1 MKGAKMKHILK
12 LIKNFLLYTLKK
24 VYSFFIYITLTFITL
39 SIIAGVFIASNM
51 NESNTPSKYSNL
63 IISDIDIPQEDKFYN
78 SLDYIEGKKITF
90 SEIYKAINFA
100 INDDNISTVFIN
112 LDTTTFSTPQ
122 IEEITPLFNKLKEKN
137 KKIVAY
143 GENLDNSSYQI
154 GLLANEIVVPKTENT
169 DIHLGG
175 YSISN
180 MYFKNILDKFG
191 IKFEVIH
198 VGSHKSYGEEYYR
211 ENISKEQ
218 KETLT
223 RIYDKKLE
231 QYISNISKV
240 RKIDKETVRN
250 KLLNGEY
257 ALISPKT
264 ARDLSLVDSLENY
277 SDLSHN
283 LNITDDNSI
292 TIQDYISKVSENNN
306 SENNIA
312 VIYLDGDIDS
322 VSSSYGNTNIT
333 SENFKVKLDKALEIN
348 NLKGIVIRINS
359 GGGSALE
366 SKKIYD
372 MIMELKVPVYV
383 SIGNIAASGGYYIS
397 SAADKIFIEKFGL
410 TGSIGVVSMLPK
422 YVGTLNKLNINV
434 NHITRGKYLNISDP
448 SVELT
453 NEDRIAYMNRL
464 EAVYNEFKNDILVK
478 RTGLN
483 PNSLENI
490 AQGKVWLG
498 LEAKEL
504 KLVDEIGGLYDTID
518 SLQNSLQLDN
528 KYSIVDI
535 YSTQEYSNL
544 TDILKSNI
552 GLLKF
557 KNKINFDFLEN
568 KVQFIINQNSKPMFY
583 EFIQNLEN

>member
-1 MKGAKMKHILK
+1 MKHILK

-39 SIIAGVFIASNM
+39 SIIVGIFVASNM
-51 NESNTPSKYSNL
+51 NDSNIPSKYSNL
-63 IISDIDIPQEDKFYN
+63 IISDIDIPQEDKFSN

-100 INDDNISTVFIN
+100 INDNNISTVFIN
-112 LDTTTFSTPQ
+112 LDTTTFSTSQ

-137 KKIVAY
+137 KKIIAY
-143 GENLDNSSYQI
+143 GETIDNSSYSI
-154 GLLANEIVVPKTENT
+154 GLLADEIVVPKTENT

-211 ENISKEQ
+211 ENISEEQ

-240 RKIDKETVRN
+240 RKIDENTVRN

-257 ALISPKT
+257 ALIGPKT

-292 TIQDYISKVSENNN
+292 TIQDYISRVSENNN
-306 SENNIA
+306 SENKIA

-333 SENFKVKLDKALEIN
+333 SENFKAKLDKALEIT

-434 NHITRGKYLNISDP
+434 NHITRGKYLNITDP
-448 SVELT
+448 SVSLT
-453 NEDRIAYMNRL
+453 NEDKMAYMNRL
-464 EAVYNEFKNDILVK
+464 EAVYNEFKSDILVK
-478 RTGLN
+478 RIKLN

-504 KLVDEIGGLYDTID
+504 NLVDEIGGLYDTID
-518 SLQNSLQLDN
+518 NLQNTLNLN
-528 KYSIVDI
+528 NNYSIVDI
-535 YSTQEYSNL
+535 YSNQDYTNL

-568 KVQFIINQNSKPMFY
+568 KVQFILNQNSKPMFY

>member
-1 MKGAKMKHILK
+1 MKHILK

-39 SIIAGVFIASNM
+39 SIIAGIFIASNM
-51 NESNTPSKYSNL
+51 NDSNTPSKYSNL

-112 LDTTTFSTPQ
+112 LDTTTFSTSQ

-218 KETLT
+218 RETLT

-231 QYISNISKV
+231 EYISNISKS
-240 RKIDKETVRN
+240 RKIDEETVRN

-333 SENFKVKLDKALEIN
+333 SENFKIKLDKALEIN

-453 NEDRIAYMNRL
+453 NEDRIAYMKRL

-568 KVQFIINQNSKPMFY
+568 KVQFILNQNSKPMFY

>member
-1 MKGAKMKHILK
+1 MKHILK

-39 SIIAGVFIASNM
+39 SIIVGIFVASNM
-51 NESNTPSKYSNL
+51 NESNIPSKYSNL
-63 IISDIDIPQEDKFYN
+63 IISDIDIPQEDKFSN

-100 INDDNISTVFIN
+100 INDNNISTVFIN
-112 LDTTTFSTPQ
+112 LDTTTFSTSQ

-137 KKIVAY
+137 KKIIAY
-143 GENLDNSSYQI
+143 GETIDNSSYSI
-154 GLLANEIVVPKTENT
+154 GLLADEIVVPKTENT

-211 ENISKEQ
+211 ENISEEQ

-240 RKIDKETVRN
+240 RKIDENTVRN

-257 ALISPKT
+257 ALIGPKT

-292 TIQDYISKVSENNN
+292 TIQDYISRVSENNN
-306 SENNIA
+306 SENKIA

-322 VSSSYGNTNIT
+322 VSSAYGNTNIT
-333 SENFKVKLDKALEIN
+333 SENFKAKLDKALEIN

-434 NHITRGKYLNISDP
+434 NHITRGKYLNITDP
-448 SVELT
+448 SVSLT
-453 NEDRIAYMNRL
+453 NEDKMAYMNRL
-464 EAVYNEFKNDILVK
+464 EAVYNEFKSDILVK
-478 RTGLN
+478 RIKLN

-504 KLVDEIGGLYDTID
+504 NLVDEIGGLYDTID
-518 SLQNSLQLDN
+518 NLQNTLNLN
-528 KYSIVDI
+528 NNYSIVDI
-535 YSTQEYSNL
+535 YSNQDYTNL

-568 KVQFIINQNSKPMFY
+568 KVQFILNQNSKPMFY

>member
-1 MKGAKMKHILK
+1 MKHILK

-231 QYISNISKV
+231 EYISNISKV

-322 VSSSYGNTNIT
+322 VSSTYGNTNIT

-372 MIMELKVPVYV
+372 MIIELKVPVYV

-397 SAADKIFIEKFGL
+397 SAADKIFIENFGL

-535 YSTQEYSNL
+535 YSTQEYNNL

>member
-1 MKGAKMKHILK
+1 MKHILK

-63 IISDIDIPQEDKFYN
+63 IISDIDIPQEDKFSN

-231 QYISNISKV
+231 EYISNISKV

-322 VSSSYGNTNIT
+322 VSSTYGNTNIT

-397 SAADKIFIEKFGL
+397 SAADKIFIENFGL

-483 PNSLENI
+483 SNSLENI

-535 YSTQEYSNL
+535 YSTQEYNNL

>member
-1 MKGAKMKHILK
+1 MKHILK

-51 NESNTPSKYSNL
+51 NESNIPSKYSNL

-143 GENLDNSSYQI
+143 GETLDNSSYSI
-154 GLLANEIVVPKTENT
+154 GLLADEIVVPKTENT

-218 KETLT
+218 KETLI

-231 QYISNISKV
+231 EYISNISKV

-306 SENNIA
+306 SENKIA

-322 VSSSYGNTNIT
+322 VSSTYGNTNIT

-397 SAADKIFIEKFGL
+397 SAADKIFIENFGL

-535 YSTQEYSNL
+535 YSTQEYNNL

>member
-1 MKGAKMKHILK
+1 MKHILK

-90 SEIYKAINFA
+90 SEIYKALNFA

-218 KETLT
+218 RETLT

-231 QYISNISKV
+231 EYISNISKA

-322 VSSSYGNTNIT
+322 VSSTYGNTNIT

-397 SAADKIFIEKFGL
+397 SAADKIFIENFGL

-478 RTGLN
+478 RKGLN

-583 EFIQNLEN
+583 EFIQNLED

>member
-1 MKGAKMKHILK
+1 MKHILK

-51 NESNTPSKYSNL
+51 NESNIPSKYSNL

-143 GENLDNSSYQI
+143 GETLDNSSYSI

-231 QYISNISKV
+231 QYISNISKS

-333 SENFKVKLDKALEIN
+333 SENFKIKLDKALEIN

-504 KLVDEIGGLYDTID
+504 KLVDEIGGLYDAIN

-535 YSTQEYSNL
+535 YSTQEYNNL

-568 KVQFIINQNSKPMFY
+568 KVQFILNQNSKPMFY

>member
-1 MKGAKMKHILK
+1 MKHILK

-51 NESNTPSKYSNL
+51 NESNIPSKYSNL

-90 SEIYKAINFA
+90 SEIYKALNFA

-218 KETLT
+218 RETLT

-231 QYISNISKV
+231 QYISNISKS
-240 RKIDKETVRN
+240 RKIDEETVRN

-333 SENFKVKLDKALEIN
+333 SENFKIKLDKALEIN

>member
-1 MKGAKMKHILK
+1 MKHILK

-63 IISDIDIPQEDKFYN
+63 IISDIDIPQEDKFSN

-231 QYISNISKV
+231 EYISNISKV
-240 RKIDKETVRN
+240 RKINKETVRN

-322 VSSSYGNTNIT
+322 VSSTYGNTNIT

-397 SAADKIFIEKFGL
+397 SAADKIFIENFGL

-535 YSTQEYSNL
+535 YSTQEYNNL

>member
-1 MKGAKMKHILK
+1 MKHILK

-240 RKIDKETVRN
+240 RKIDENTVRN

-264 ARDLSLVDSLENY
+264 ARDLSLVDSLEDY

-306 SENNIA
+306 SENKKA

-322 VSSSYGNTNIT
+322 VSSTYGNTNIT

-397 SAADKIFIEKFGL
+397 SAADKIFIENFGL

-535 YSTQEYSNL
+535 YSTQEYNNL

>member
-1 MKGAKMKHILK
+1 MKHILK

-39 SIIAGVFIASNM
+39 SIIVGIFVASNM
-51 NESNTPSKYSNL
+51 NDSNIPSKYSNL
-63 IISDIDIPQEDKFYN
+63 IISDIDIPQEDKFSN

-100 INDDNISTVFIN
+100 INDNNISTVFIN
-112 LDTTTFSTPQ
+112 LDTTTFSTSQ
-122 IEEITPLFNKLKEKN
+122 IEEITPLFNKLREKN
-137 KKIVAY
+137 KKIIAY
-143 GENLDNSSYQI
+143 GETLDNSSYSI
-154 GLLANEIVVPKTENT
+154 GLLADEIVVPKTENT

-231 QYISNISKV
+231 EYISNISKV

-292 TIQDYISKVSENNN
+292 TIQDYISRASENNN
-306 SENNIA
+306 SENKIA

-322 VSSSYGNTNIT
+322 VSSAYGNTNIT
-333 SENFKVKLDKALEIN
+333 SENFKAKLDKALEIN

-434 NHITRGKYLNISDP
+434 NHITRGKYLNITDP
-448 SVELT
+448 SVSLT
-453 NEDRIAYMNRL
+453 NEDKMAYMNRL
-464 EAVYNEFKNDILVK
+464 EAVYNEFKSDILVK
-478 RTGLN
+478 RIKLN

-504 KLVDEIGGLYDTID
+504 NLVDEIGGLYDTID
-518 SLQNSLQLDN
+518 NLQNTLNLN
-528 KYSIVDI
+528 NNYSIVDI
-535 YSTQEYSNL
+535 YSNQDYTNL

-568 KVQFIINQNSKPMFY
+568 KVQFILNQNSKPMFY

>member
-1 MKGAKMKHILK
+1 MKHILK

-51 NESNTPSKYSNL
+51 NESNIPSKYSNL
-63 IISDIDIPQEDKFYN
+63 IISDIDIPQEDKFSN

-231 QYISNISKV
+231 EYISNISKV

-333 SENFKVKLDKALEIN
+333 SENFKIKLDKALEIN

-397 SAADKIFIEKFGL
+397 SAADKIFIENFGL

>member
-1 MKGAKMKHILK
+1 MKHILK

-218 KETLT
+218 RETLT

-231 QYISNISKV
+231 QYISNISKS
-240 RKIDKETVRN
+240 RKIDEETVRN

-264 ARDLSLVDSLENY
+264 ARDLSLVDSLEDY
-277 SDLSHN
+277 SDLSLN

-306 SENNIA
+306 SENKIA

-322 VSSSYGNTNIT
+322 VSSTYGNTNIT

-397 SAADKIFIEKFGL
+397 SAADKIFIENFGL

-535 YSTQEYSNL
+535 YSTQEYNNL

>member
-1 MKGAKMKHILK
+1 MKHILK

-90 SEIYKAINFA
+90 SEIYKALNFA

-218 KETLT
+218 RETLT

-231 QYISNISKV
+231 ESISNISKA

-333 SENFKVKLDKALEIN
+333 SENFKIKLDKALEIN

-453 NEDRIAYMNRL
+453 NEDRIAYMKRL

>member
-1 MKGAKMKHILK
+1 MKHILK

-51 NESNTPSKYSNL
+51 NESNIPSKYSNL

-100 INDDNISTVFIN
+100 INDNNISTVFIN

-218 KETLT
+218 RETLT

-333 SENFKVKLDKALEIN
+333 SENFKIKLDKALEIN

-397 SAADKIFIEKFGL
+397 SAADKIFIENFGL

>member
-1 MKGAKMKHILK
+1 
-12 LIKNFLLYTLKK
+12 
-24 VYSFFIYITLTFITL
+24 
-39 SIIAGVFIASNM
+39 M
-51 NESNTPSKYSNL
+51 NESNIPSKYSNL
-63 IISDIDIPQEDKFYN
+63 IISDIDIPQEDKFSN

-100 INDDNISTVFIN
+100 INDNNISTVFIN
-112 LDTTTFSTPQ
+112 LDTTTFSTSQ

-137 KKIVAY
+137 KKIIAY
-143 GENLDNSSYQI
+143 GETIDNSSYSI
-154 GLLANEIVVPKTENT
+154 GLLADEIVVPKTENT

-211 ENISKEQ
+211 ENISEEQ

-240 RKIDKETVRN
+240 RKIDENTVRN

-257 ALISPKT
+257 ALIGPKT

-292 TIQDYISKVSENNN
+292 TIQDYISRVSENNN
-306 SENNIA
+306 SENKIA

-322 VSSSYGNTNIT
+322 VSSAYGNTNIT
-333 SENFKVKLDKALEIN
+333 SENFKAKLDKALEIT

-434 NHITRGKYLNISDP
+434 NHITRGKYLNITDP
-448 SVELT
+448 SVSLT
-453 NEDRIAYMNRL
+453 NEDKMAYMNRL
-464 EAVYNEFKNDILVK
+464 EAVYNEFKSDILIK
-478 RTGLN
+478 RIKLN

-504 KLVDEIGGLYDTID
+504 NLVDEIGGLYDTID
-518 SLQNSLQLDN
+518 NLQNTLNLN
-528 KYSIVDI
+528 NNYSIVDI
-535 YSTQEYSNL
+535 YSNQDYTTL

-568 KVQFIINQNSKPMFY
+568 KVQFILNQNSKPMFY

>member
-1 MKGAKMKHILK
+1 MQNILK
-12 LIKNFLLYTLKK
+12 LIKTFLLYTLKK

-39 SIIAGVFIASNM
+39 SIIAGIFIASNM

-112 LDTTTFSTPQ
+112 LDTTTFSTSQ

-218 KETLT
+218 RETLT

-231 QYISNISKV
+231 QYISNISKS
-240 RKIDKETVRN
+240 RKIDEETVRN

-483 PNSLENI
+483 TNSLENI

-535 YSTQEYSNL
+535 YSTQEYNNL

>member
-1 MKGAKMKHILK
+1 MKHILK

-39 SIIAGVFIASNM
+39 SIITGVFIASNM

-90 SEIYKAINFA
+90 SEIYKALNFA

-231 QYISNISKV
+231 EYISNISKV

-264 ARDLSLVDSLENY
+264 ARDLSLVDSLEDY
-277 SDLSHN
+277 SDLSLN

-306 SENNIA
+306 SENKIA

-322 VSSSYGNTNIT
+322 VSSTYGNTNIT

-397 SAADKIFIEKFGL
+397 SAADKIFIENFGL

>member
-1 MKGAKMKHILK
+1 MKHILK

-218 KETLT
+218 RETLT

-231 QYISNISKV
+231 EYISNISKA
-240 RKIDKETVRN
+240 RKIDQETVRN

-333 SENFKVKLDKALEIN
+333 SENFKIKLDKALEIN

-453 NEDRIAYMNRL
+453 NEDRIAYMKRL

>member
-1 MKGAKMKHILK
+1 MKHILK

-63 IISDIDIPQEDKFYN
+63 IISDIDIPQEDKFSN

-231 QYISNISKV
+231 EYISNISKV

-292 TIQDYISKVSENNN
+292 TIQDYISNVSENNN

-322 VSSSYGNTNIT
+322 VSSTYGNTNIT

-397 SAADKIFIEKFGL
+397 SAADKIFIENFGL

-535 YSTQEYSNL
+535 YSTQEYNNL

>member
-1 MKGAKMKHILK
+1 MKHILK

-63 IISDIDIPQEDKFYN
+63 IISDIDIPQEDKFSN

-100 INDDNISTVFIN
+100 INDNNISTVFIN

-143 GENLDNSSYQI
+143 GENLDNSSYSI

-218 KETLT
+218 RETLT

-231 QYISNISKV
+231 QYISNISKS
-240 RKIDKETVRN
+240 RKIDEETVRN

-333 SENFKVKLDKALEIN
+333 SENFKIKLDKALEIN

-397 SAADKIFIEKFGL
+397 SAADKIFIENFGL

>member
-1 MKGAKMKHILK
+1 MKHILK

-39 SIIAGVFIASNM
+39 SIIVGIFVASNM
-51 NESNTPSKYSNL
+51 NESNIPSKYSNL
-63 IISDIDIPQEDKFYN
+63 IISDIDIPQEDKFSN

-100 INDDNISTVFIN
+100 INDNNISTVFIN
-112 LDTTTFSTPQ
+112 LDTTTFSTSQ

-137 KKIVAY
+137 KKIIAY
-143 GENLDNSSYQI
+143 GENLDNSSYSI
-154 GLLANEIVVPKTENT
+154 GLLADEIVVPKTENT

-211 ENISKEQ
+211 ENISEEQ

-240 RKIDKETVRN
+240 RKIDENTVRN

-257 ALISPKT
+257 ALIGPKT

-292 TIQDYISKVSENNN
+292 TIQDYISRVSENNN
-306 SENNIA
+306 SENKIA

-322 VSSSYGNTNIT
+322 VSSAYGNTNIT
-333 SENFKVKLDKALEIN
+333 SENFKAKLDKALEIT

-434 NHITRGKYLNISDP
+434 NHITRGKYLNITDP
-448 SVELT
+448 SVSLT
-453 NEDRIAYMNRL
+453 NEDKMAYMNRL
-464 EAVYNEFKNDILVK
+464 EAVYNEFKSDILVK
-478 RTGLN
+478 RIKLN

-504 KLVDEIGGLYDTID
+504 NLVDEIGGLYDTID
-518 SLQNSLQLDN
+518 NLQNTLNLN
-528 KYSIVDI
+528 NNYSIADI
-535 YSTQEYSNL
+535 YSNQEYTNL

-568 KVQFIINQNSKPMFY
+568 KVQFILNQNSKPMFY

>member
-1 MKGAKMKHILK
+1 MKHILK

-39 SIIAGVFIASNM
+39 SIIAGIFIASNM
-51 NESNTPSKYSNL
+51 NESNIPSKYSNL
-63 IISDIDIPQEDKFYN
+63 IISDIDIPQEDKFSN

-100 INDDNISTVFIN
+100 INDNNISTVFIN
-112 LDTTTFSTPQ
+112 LDTTTFSTSQ

-137 KKIVAY
+137 KKIIAY
-143 GENLDNSSYQI
+143 GETLDNSSYSI
-154 GLLANEIVVPKTENT
+154 GLLADEIVVPKTENT

-211 ENISKEQ
+211 ENISEEQ

-240 RKIDKETVRN
+240 RKIDENTVRN

-257 ALISPKT
+257 ALIGPKT

-292 TIQDYISKVSENNN
+292 TIQDYISRVSENNN
-306 SENNIA
+306 SENKIA

-322 VSSSYGNTNIT
+322 VSSAYRNTNIT
-333 SENFKVKLDKALEIN
+333 SENFKAKLDKALEIT

-434 NHITRGKYLNISDP
+434 NHITRGKYLNITDP
-448 SVELT
+448 SVSLT
-453 NEDRIAYMNRL
+453 NEDKMAYMNRL
-464 EAVYNEFKNDILVK
+464 EAVYNEFKSDILVK
-478 RTGLN
+478 RIKLN

-504 KLVDEIGGLYDTID
+504 NLVDEIGGLYDTID
-518 SLQNSLQLDN
+518 NLQNTLNLN
-528 KYSIVDI
+528 NNYSIVDI
-535 YSTQEYSNL
+535 YSNQEYTNL

-568 KVQFIINQNSKPMFY
+568 KVQFILNQNSKPMFY

>member
-1 MKGAKMKHILK
+1 MKHILK

-39 SIIAGVFIASNM
+39 SIIAGIFIASNM

-143 GENLDNSSYQI
+143 GETLDNSSYSI
-154 GLLANEIVVPKTENT
+154 GLLADEIVVPKTENT

-240 RKIDKETVRN
+240 RKIDENTVRN

-322 VSSSYGNTNIT
+322 VSSTYGNTNIT

-397 SAADKIFIEKFGL
+397 SAADKIFIENFGL

-535 YSTQEYSNL
+535 YSTQEYNNL

>member
-1 MKGAKMKHILK
+1 MKHILK

-51 NESNTPSKYSNL
+51 NESNIPLKYSNL

-231 QYISNISKV
+231 EYISNISKV

-306 SENNIA
+306 SENKIA

-322 VSSSYGNTNIT
+322 VSSTYGNTNIT

-397 SAADKIFIEKFGL
+397 SAADKIFIENFGL

-535 YSTQEYSNL
+535 YSTQEYNNL

>member
-1 MKGAKMKHILK
+1 MKHILK

-39 SIIAGVFIASNM
+39 SIIVGIFVASNM
-51 NESNTPSKYSNL
+51 NDSNIPSKYSNL
-63 IISDIDIPQEDKFYN
+63 IISDIDIPQEDKFSN

-100 INDDNISTVFIN
+100 INDNNISTVFIN
-112 LDTTTFSTPQ
+112 LDTTTFSTSQ
-122 IEEITPLFNKLKEKN
+122 IEEITPLFNKLREKN
-137 KKIVAY
+137 KKIIAY
-143 GENLDNSSYQI
+143 GETLDNSSYSI
-154 GLLANEIVVPKTENT
+154 GLLADEIVVPKTENT

-211 ENISKEQ
+211 ENISEEQ

-240 RKIDKETVRN
+240 RKIDENTVRN

-257 ALISPKT
+257 ALIGPKT

-292 TIQDYISKVSENNN
+292 TIQDYISRASENNN
-306 SENNIA
+306 SENKIA

-322 VSSSYGNTNIT
+322 VSSAYGNTNIT
-333 SENFKVKLDKALEIN
+333 SENFKAKLDKALEIN

-434 NHITRGKYLNISDP
+434 NHITRGKYLNITDP
-448 SVELT
+448 SVSLT
-453 NEDRIAYMNRL
+453 NEDKMAYMNRL
-464 EAVYNEFKNDILVK
+464 EAVYNEFKSDILVK
-478 RTGLN
+478 RIKLN

-504 KLVDEIGGLYDTID
+504 NLVDEIGGLYDTID
-518 SLQNSLQLDN
+518 NLQNTLNLN
-528 KYSIVDI
+528 NNYSIVDI
-535 YSTQEYSNL
+535 YSNQDYTNL

-568 KVQFIINQNSKPMFY
+568 KVQFILNQNSKPMFY

>member
-1 MKGAKMKHILK
+1 MKHILK

-51 NESNTPSKYSNL
+51 NDSNTPSKYSNL

-112 LDTTTFSTPQ
+112 LDTTTFSTSQ

-218 KETLT
+218 RETLT

-231 QYISNISKV
+231 QYISNISKS
-240 RKIDKETVRN
+240 RKIDEETVRN

-283 LNITDDNSI
+283 LNITDVNSI

-333 SENFKVKLDKALEIN
+333 SENFKIKLDKALEIN

-453 NEDRIAYMNRL
+453 NEDRIAYMKRL

>member
-1 MKGAKMKHILK
+1 MKHILK

-231 QYISNISKV
+231 EYISNISKV

-322 VSSSYGNTNIT
+322 VSSTYGNTNIT

-372 MIMELKVPVYV
+372 MIMELKVPVYI

>member
-1 MKGAKMKHILK
+1 MKHILK

-322 VSSSYGNTNIT
+322 VSSTYGNTNIT

-397 SAADKIFIEKFGL
+397 SAADKIFIENFGL

-504 KLVDEIGGLYDTID
+504 KLVDEIGGLYDTIN

>member
-1 MKGAKMKHILK
+1 MKHILK

-63 IISDIDIPQEDKFYN
+63 IISDIDIPQEDKFSN

-100 INDDNISTVFIN
+100 INDNNISTVFIN
-112 LDTTTFSTPQ
+112 LDTTTFSTSQ
-122 IEEITPLFNKLKEKN
+122 IEEITPLFNKLREKN
-137 KKIVAY
+137 KKIIAY
-143 GENLDNSSYQI
+143 GETIDNSSYSI
-154 GLLANEIVVPKTENT
+154 GLLADEIVVPKTENT

-211 ENISKEQ
+211 ENISEEQ

-240 RKIDKETVRN
+240 RKIDENTVRN

-257 ALISPKT
+257 ALIGPKT

-292 TIQDYISKVSENNN
+292 TIQDYISRVSENNN
-306 SENNIA
+306 SENKIA

-333 SENFKVKLDKALEIN
+333 SENFKAKLDKALEIT

-434 NHITRGKYLNISDP
+434 NHITRGKYLNITDP
-448 SVELT
+448 SVSLT
-453 NEDRIAYMNRL
+453 NEDKMAYMNRL
-464 EAVYNEFKNDILVK
+464 EAVYNEFKSDILVK
-478 RTGLN
+478 RIKLN

-504 KLVDEIGGLYDTID
+504 NLVDEIGGLYDTID
-518 SLQNSLQLDN
+518 NLQNTLNLN
-528 KYSIVDI
+528 NNYSIVDI
-535 YSTQEYSNL
+535 YSNQDYTNL

-568 KVQFIINQNSKPMFY
+568 KVQFILNQNSKPMFY

>member
-1 MKGAKMKHILK
+1 MKTVLNIIKKF
-12 LIKNFLLYTLKK
+12 LIYTLKK
-24 VYSFFIYITLTFITL
+24 IYSFLIYMSLTFITFA
-39 SIIAGVFIASNM
+39 IIIGAFIANSK
-51 NESNTPSKYSNL
+51 NESNLTLKYNNL

-78 SLDYIEGKKITF
+78 SLDYIEGKKVTF
-90 SEIYKAINFA
+90 SEVYRAINYA
-100 INDDNISTVFIN
+100 INDDNISNIFIN
-112 LDTTTFSTPQ
+112 LDTTTFSTSQ
-122 IEEITPLFNKLKEKN
+122 LEELTPLFNKLKEK
-137 KKIVAY
+137 KKKVIAY
-143 GENLDNSSYQI
+143 GETLDNSSYSV
-154 GLLANEIVVPKTENT
+154 GLLADEIVVPKTENT

-211 ENISKEQ
+211 ENISEEQ
-218 KETLT
+218 KETIT

-240 RKIDKETVRN
+240 RKIDENTVRN

-257 ALISPKT
+257 ALIGSKT

-292 TIQDYISKVSENNN
+292 TIQDYISRASENNN
-306 SENNIA
+306 SENKIA

-333 SENFKVKLDKALEIN
+333 SENFKAKLDKALEIT

-434 NHITRGKYLNISDP
+434 NHITRGKYLNITDP
-448 SVELT
+448 SVSLT
-453 NEDRIAYMNRL
+453 NEDKMAYMNRL
-464 EAVYNEFKNDILVK
+464 EAVYNEFKSDILVK
-478 RTGLN
+478 RIKLN

-504 KLVDEIGGLYDTID
+504 NLVDEIGGLYDTID
-518 SLQNSLQLDN
+518 NLQNTLNLN
-528 KYSIVDI
+528 NNYSIVDI
-535 YSTQEYSNL
+535 YSNQEYTNL

-568 KVQFIINQNSKPMFY
+568 KVQFILNQNSKPMFY

>member
-1 MKGAKMKHILK
+1 MKHILK

-51 NESNTPSKYSNL
+51 NESNIPSKYSNL

-231 QYISNISKV
+231 EYISNISKV
-240 RKIDKETVRN
+240 RKIDKETVKN

-264 ARDLSLVDSLENY
+264 ARDLSLVDSLEDY
-277 SDLSHN
+277 SDLSLN

-306 SENNIA
+306 SENKIA

-322 VSSSYGNTNIT
+322 VSSTYGNTNIT
-333 SENFKVKLDKALEIN
+333 SENFKVKLDKALESN

-397 SAADKIFIEKFGL
+397 SAADKIFIENFGL

-478 RTGLN
+478 RKGLN

-583 EFIQNLEN
+583 EFIQNLED

>member
-1 MKGAKMKHILK
+1 MKHILK

-322 VSSSYGNTNIT
+322 VSSTYGNTNIT

-397 SAADKIFIEKFGL
+397 SAADKIFIENFGL

-535 YSTQEYSNL
+535 YSTQEYNNL

>member
-1 MKGAKMKHILK
+1 MKHILK

-63 IISDIDIPQEDKFYN
+63 IISDIDIPQEDKFSN

-100 INDDNISTVFIN
+100 INDNNISTVFIN

-231 QYISNISKV
+231 EYISNISKV

-322 VSSSYGNTNIT
+322 VSSTYGNTNIT

-397 SAADKIFIEKFGL
+397 SAADKIFIENFGL

>member
-1 MKGAKMKHILK
+1 MKHILK

-63 IISDIDIPQEDKFYN
+63 IISDIDIPQEDKFSN

-218 KETLT
+218 RETLT

-333 SENFKVKLDKALEIN
+333 SENFKIKLDKALEIN

-397 SAADKIFIEKFGL
+397 SAADKIFIENFGL

>member
-1 MKGAKMKHILK
+1 MKHILK

-63 IISDIDIPQEDKFYN
+63 IISDIDIPQEDKFSN

-154 GLLANEIVVPKTENT
+154 GLLANEIVIPKTENT

-218 KETLT
+218 KETLI

-231 QYISNISKV
+231 EYISNISKV

-322 VSSSYGNTNIT
+322 VSSTYGNTNIT

-397 SAADKIFIEKFGL
+397 SAADKIFIENFGL

-535 YSTQEYSNL
+535 YSTQEYNNL

>member
-1 MKGAKMKHILK
+1 MKHILK

-39 SIIAGVFIASNM
+39 SIIAGIFIASNM
-51 NESNTPSKYSNL
+51 NESNIPSKYSNL
-63 IISDIDIPQEDKFYN
+63 IISDIDIPQEDKFSN

-100 INDDNISTVFIN
+100 INDNNISTVFIN
-112 LDTTTFSTPQ
+112 LDTTTFSTSQ

-137 KKIVAY
+137 KKIIAY
-143 GENLDNSSYQI
+143 GETIDNSSYSI
-154 GLLANEIVVPKTENT
+154 GLLADEIVVPKTENT

-211 ENISKEQ
+211 ENISEEQ

-240 RKIDKETVRN
+240 RKIDENTVRN

-257 ALISPKT
+257 ALIGPKT

-292 TIQDYISKVSENNN
+292 TIQDYISRVSENNN
-306 SENNIA
+306 SENKIA

-333 SENFKVKLDKALEIN
+333 SENFKAKLDKALEIT

-434 NHITRGKYLNISDP
+434 NHITRGKYLNITDP
-448 SVELT
+448 SVSLT
-453 NEDRIAYMNRL
+453 NEDKMAYMNRL
-464 EAVYNEFKNDILVK
+464 EAVYNEFKSDILVK
-478 RTGLN
+478 RIKLN

-504 KLVDEIGGLYDTID
+504 NLVDEIGGLYDTID
-518 SLQNSLQLDN
+518 NLQNTLNLN
-528 KYSIVDI
+528 NNYSIVDI
-535 YSTQEYSNL
+535 YSNQEYTNL

-568 KVQFIINQNSKPMFY
+568 KVQFILNQNSKPMFY